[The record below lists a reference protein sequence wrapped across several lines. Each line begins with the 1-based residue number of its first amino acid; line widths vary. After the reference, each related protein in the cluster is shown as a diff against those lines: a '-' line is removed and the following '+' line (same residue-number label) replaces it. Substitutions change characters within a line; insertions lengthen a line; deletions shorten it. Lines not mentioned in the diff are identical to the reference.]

1 MGDRWNMT
9 LLPEVCHNKMVPATS
24 YRFDCVSNPHA
35 VFTGGGRFGS
45 TSSGYNLALMS
56 LGILTLVLL
65 TSLMT
70 TVVVRSISRELPLK
84 LMVPVT

>member
-24 YRFDCVSNPHA
+24 YRFDCQQSARSVYR
-35 VFTGGGRFGS
+35 GGRFGS